1 MTTIMVTENLATKI
15 TMSNM
20 MMKSMY
26 YLGRHKQVAAQQTI
40 YEVQYSID

>member
-1 MTTIMVTENLATKI
+1 MMTENLAIKI

-20 MMKSMY
+20 MMKNMC
-26 YLGRHKQVAAQQTI
+26 YLGRHRQVAAQQTI